1 MELTNQAT
9 LSATSTGTGN
19 AGNISLLLGNRLR
32 LQDSAITT
40 AASIADGGNILI
52 TTTGSQVFLVN
63 GRITTSVQSGVGGGG
78 NITLGTAA
86 HPIELLILNGS
97 EIRADAFGGP
107 GGNINIFAGI
117 FLTSNSLL
125 SASSA
130 LGVPGTIGI
139 QAGIT
144 NVSSIVGQLPESVL
158 QVATLLRAA
167 CATRLAG
174 GQSSSL
180 VVSGREGLPAEPGGA
195 LPSPLVAEGPAD
207 SGLSCADSK
216 AEIFADCGILCPPLA
231 SVPLR
236 RTAGKADTLPR
247 CLR

>member
-1 MELTNQAT
+1 MALTDHAT
-9 LSATSTGTGN
+9 LSATSTGTGD
-19 AGNISLLLGNRLR
+19 AGNIAVVIGNSLR

-40 AASIADGGNILI
+40 AATRADGGNISI
-52 TTTGSQVFLVN
+52 TTTGSQVFLSN
-63 GRITTSVQSGVGGGG
+63 GRITTSVQSGIGGGG

-86 HPIELLILNGS
+86 HPIEFLILNGS

-107 GGNINIFAGI
+107 GGNINIFAGT
-117 FLTSNSLL
+117 FLTSNSIL

-144 NVSSIVGQLPESVL
+144 NVSSVVGQLPESVL
-158 QVATLLRAA
+158 QAATLLRAA

-207 SGLSCADSK
+207 SGLSLDEGGGHDDLSNRIA
-216 AEIFADCGILCPPLA
+216 LW
-231 SVPLR
+231 VP
-236 RTAGKADTLPR
+236 APR

>member
-1 MELTNQAT
+1 MRD
-9 LSATSTGTGN
+9 
-19 AGNISLLLGNRLR
+19 ISFPEPSR
-32 LQDSAITT
+32 
-40 AASIADGGNILI
+40 
-52 TTTGSQVFLVN
+52 VFEIIQRGRPERYARWKKKRVRHLVQ
-63 GRITTSVQSGVGGGG
+63 RT
-78 NITLGTAA
+78 
-86 HPIELLILNGS
+86 IEFLILNGS

-117 FLTSNSLL
+117 FLTSNSVL

-158 QVATLLRAA
+158 QVAMLLRAA

-207 SGLSCADSK
+207 SGLSLDEGGGHDDLSNRIA
-216 AEIFADCGILCPPLA
+216 LW
-231 SVPLR
+231 VP
-236 RTAGKADTLPR
+236 APR